1 MSIVLALAL
10 LAAGQSATDSTTVH
24 AVVMAADA
32 TPLARAR
39 IAIQSAG
46 RSSDPVLTDNDGRAE
61 IVVPRAPY
69 TLRIAKAGFAPREIR
84 SSDIL
89 SVALEVTLLPA
100 SVLTGR
106 VTDATGEPAVSVNVA
121 IRRLEPRE
129 APQPAEVRVDTDDL
143 GEFRLG
149 NLVAG
154 RYALHTEQGFDLIG
168 MFDHMTAGGA
178 TVSALEKMRLEMQ
191 AMRKVP
197 PLSETVEV
205 EVRPGD
211 ELAVALV
218 HDRTSVTLPYAVV
231 GGVIT
236 GVVLDE
242 QGEPAE
248 GMLMTLWQ
256 PEQNWATYVWPKG
269 RTRRTDDRGRYRLFH
284 IPAGQYLVSATNP
297 ADPPAVDPGDTR
309 FLRTYFPDRTDIA
322 EAWKIDVGRSQEL
335 SAIDMTVT
343 EAHGSRVYGSVL
355 NASGQPR
362 GSVTMTSSY
371 SAGAFALPPRF
382 AIVATDGRFELR
394 NVPPGN
400 YVLHA
405 VHGSTDDPL
414 HVEVNEFAAQRV
426 TVTAGDV
433 GPLTLTTLPTSTLT
447 GRIRLEGS
455 NRSVG
460 SGAFG
465 LRAIPVD
472 RDDAP
477 PVRGLSP
484 DSAIGSDWRFRMIGL
499 LARSRIALARAP
511 EGWWIKSAMI
521 GGVDAAEDPV
531 SFGAKE
537 DSRDD
542 VTIVLADNGATIAG
556 RVVDDR
562 KRALDVFNVVVF
574 ATDRTQWYEGS
585 RYVKTAGPENDGSF
599 RVASLAPGEYYVAA
613 TDYLD
618 TDPTAEGMKTT
629 DALNGL
635 ARSAERVTIGEG
647 QRRIVDLRLVPAPR

>member
-1 MSIVLALAL
+1 MSLVLALAL
-10 LAAGQSATDSTTVH
+10 LAAAHQGTDSTTVR
-24 AVVMAADA
+24 AVVLAVDA

-39 IAIQSAG
+39 ITVQSAG
-46 RSSDPVLTDNDGRAE
+46 RSSDPVLTDTDGGAE

-69 TLRIAKAGFAPREIR
+69 TLRIAKSGFAPREVR
-84 SSDIL
+84 SSDI
-89 SVALEVTLLPA
+89 SAVALEVTLLPA

-106 VTDATGEPAVSVNVA
+106 VTDAMGEPAVSVNVA
-121 IRRLEPRE
+121 FRRLDPRE

-154 RYALHTEQGFDLIG
+154 RYSLHTEQGFDLIG
-168 MFDHMTAGGA
+168 MFDHMPAVDSLA
-178 TVSALEKMRLEMQ
+178 ALELMKREMQ
-191 AMRKVP
+191 AQRKAP
-197 PLSETVEV
+197 PLSQAVEV
-205 EVRPGD
+205 EVRPGE
-211 ELAVALV
+211 ELSVTLV
-218 HDRTSVTLPYAVV
+218 HDRPSVTLPYAVV

-284 IPAGQYLVSATNP
+284 IPAGQYLVSASNP
-297 ADPPAVDPGDTR
+297 ADPPAFDPGDMR
-309 FLRTYFPDRTDIA
+309 FLRTYFPGRTDIA
-322 EAWKIDVGRSQEL
+322 EAWKIDVGRSQER
-335 SAIDMTVT
+335 SGIDMTVT
-343 EAHGSRVYGSVL
+343 AAPGSRVYGSVL
-355 NASGQPR
+355 NASGQHR
-362 GSVTMTSSY
+362 ASVTLTSSHA
-371 SAGAFALPPRF
+371 AGAFALTPRS
-382 AIVATDGRFELR
+382 AVVAADGRFELR

-400 YVLHA
+400 YVLQA
-405 VHGSTDDPL
+405 VSGSTDDPL
-414 HVEVNEFAAQRV
+414 HVEVNEFTAQRV
-426 TVTAGDV
+426 TVTSGDV
-433 GPLTLTTLPTSTLT
+433 GPLTLTTLPKSTLT
-447 GRIRLEGS
+447 GRIRLEGD
-455 NRSVG
+455 NRSTDPG
-460 SGAFG
+460 DFG
-465 LRAIPVD
+465 LRAVPVD

-477 PVRGLSP
+477 SVRGLSP
-484 DSAIGSDWRFRMIGL
+484 DSEIGSDWRFTMSGL

-511 EGWWIKSAMI
+511 DGWWIKSAMI
-521 GGVDAAEDPV
+521 GGVDAAQDPV
-531 SFGAKE
+531 SFGTKE

-556 RVVDDR
+556 RVLDDR
-562 KRALDVFNVVVF
+562 KQALEAFNVVVF
-574 ATDRTQWYEGS
+574 ATDRTQWFEGS
-585 RYVKTAGPENDGSF
+585 RYIRTAGPENGGGF

-629 DALNGL
+629 DALSGL

-647 QRRIVDLRLVPAPR
+647 QRRLVDLRLVPATR